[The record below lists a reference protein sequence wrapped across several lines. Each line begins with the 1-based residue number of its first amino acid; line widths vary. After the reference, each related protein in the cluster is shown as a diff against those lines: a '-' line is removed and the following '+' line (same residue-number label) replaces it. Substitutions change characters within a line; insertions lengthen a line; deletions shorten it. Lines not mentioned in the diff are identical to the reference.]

1 MYKYTDREINDILK
15 KACVIVDTREQK
27 AKHITDYFDAKGI
40 TWRKEKLDF
49 GDYTISIDAPS
60 VARDFYLQD
69 YITIERKA
77 NLEELSGNLA
87 HERERMI
94 AEFSRT
100 RGTLILLVENA
111 TYDDILEH
119 RYNTKYEPKS
129 YIATLKSFEARFG
142 FSTHFQKDNKHSGAY
157 IYQTLI
163 YHLRELLKKGYF

>member
-1 MYKYTDREINDILK
+1 MYKYTDKEINEILK
-15 KACVIVDTREQK
+15 RACVIVDTREQK
-27 AKHITDYFDAKGI
+27 AKHITDYFDSKGI

-49 GDYTISIDAPS
+49 GDYTIVIDAPS

-69 YITIERKA
+69 HITIERKA

-87 HERERMI
+87 HERERMM
-94 AEFSRT
+94 AEFSRA

-142 FSTHFQKDNKHSGAY
+142 FSTHFQKDNKYSGAY